1 MKPPLGRGAHLHTT
15 PSRQDLLRALLV
27 SKLETLIPPCGI
39 FGPKP
44 SLVQK
49 KAMMGQVPKDTCWF
63 PTTVCFGVCM
73 RILLAPLRIEL
84 IITVFSMDR
93 WHRFPQLAMERIS
106 HFQTEALYFPH
117 PVWDKGR
124 GHSHWAC
131 ATWGR
136 RSIKSVPDP
145 LPSVTSHSVVTYSSK
160 ILDYP
165 EKSYSLQIK
174 PCDMQVWYV
183 CMRQKEDWALP

>member
-44 SLVQK
+44 SLIQK
-49 KAMMGQVPKDTCWF
+49 KAMMGQVRKDTCWF
-63 PTTVCFGVCM
+63 PTTVCFVVCM

-84 IITVFSMDR
+84 IITVFLMDR
-93 WHRFPQLAMERIS
+93 WHRFPQLALERVS

-124 GHSHWAC
+124 GHSHRAC

-136 RSIKSVPDP
+136 RSDAPDWYFP
-145 LPSVTSHSVVTYSSK
+145 GVSFQWFKEYYSFNKEYLNHWGVWSFNIWYWSEWIITY
-160 ILDYP
+160 
-165 EKSYSLQIK
+165 
-174 PCDMQVWYV
+174 
-183 CMRQKEDWALP
+183 